1 MRRNG
6 PGRPVSAGRG
16 EVQYLVLPDTTH
28 PYLLARVRWPDVY
41 QAISPVRPDWQDDP
55 GLFDLP
61 YDPSSTPVSYAE
73 ATAIAGDWGA
83 QLLAEET
90 ARNAKLV
97 LMRRMPANWSD
108 LSRAERRAWSIEYPK
123 PARSSAAGDEAMLA
137 PRRAPLG
144 SRFARLRVRK
154 RDVEPAADPSEL
166 LYEEL
171 IPDLDEDVIDLT
183 DTRADL
189 VWEAEES

>member
-1 MRRNG
+1 
-6 PGRPVSAGRG
+6 VSAGRG
-16 EVQYLVLPDTTH
+16 EVQYLVLPDVTN

-41 QAISPVRPDWQDDP
+41 QAISPVRPDWQDDL

-61 YDPSSTPVSYAE
+61 YDASSTPVSYEE

-83 QLLAEET
+83 QLPAEET
-90 ARNAKLV
+90 PRSARVV

-108 LSRAERRAWSIEYPK
+108 LARAERRAWSIEYPK
-123 PARSSAAGDEAMLA
+123 PPKSSAAGDEATLTQ
-137 PRRAPLG
+137 RRAPLG

-154 RDVEPAADPSEL
+154 RGVEPAADPSEL
-166 LYEEL
+166 LHEEL

-183 DTRADL
+183 DTGADL
-189 VWEAEES
+189 VWEADES